1 MRAFL
6 TLETAALRPDRPL
19 RLALRDHLAEGDL
32 RRIRKR
38 GLQLLVPHQLAA
50 TRVDSSACADV
61 SKS

>member
-50 TRVDSSACADV
+50 TRVDSS
-61 SKS
+61 